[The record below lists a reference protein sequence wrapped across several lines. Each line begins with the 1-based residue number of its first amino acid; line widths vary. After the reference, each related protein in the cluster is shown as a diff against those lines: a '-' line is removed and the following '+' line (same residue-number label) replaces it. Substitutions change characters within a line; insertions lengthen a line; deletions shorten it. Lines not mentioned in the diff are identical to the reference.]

1 MDNLDTENDI
11 NDALE
16 QSPVIEVLY
25 QDEYFV
31 IVNKPS
37 GLLVH
42 AYKECTDQINLMKL
56 VRLQTGHYLYPLHRI
71 DRPVSGIVIFGINK
85 EASSKLKDQWH
96 EDSTEKEYIVL
107 VRGEILESG
116 TFNFALSN
124 DKKIKQDAV
133 THYTPIKN
141 YGDWNTLLKVNIDT
155 GRKHQ
160 IRRHFSRRCH
170 QVIGDTAHGKG
181 KINRFFRE
189 HYNLKRIFLHSH
201 RFKFEHP
208 ITKVAIEIN
217 CPLPAQLESTL
228 IQIEE
233 NLLIETNSKK

>member
-1 MDNLDTENDI
+1 MDEIDD
-11 NDALE
+11 D
-16 QSPVIEVLY
+16 QHPVIEILF
-25 QDEYFV
+25 QDEFFI

-96 EDSTEKEYIVL
+96 DTSTEKEYLVL
-107 VRGEILESG
+107 VRRDITEPG

-124 DKKIKQDAV
+124 DNKVKQEAV

-141 YGDWNTLLKVNIDT
+141 YGDWNTLLKVTIDT

-181 KINRFFRE
+181 NINRYFRE
-189 HYNLKRIFLHSH
+189 HYNLHRIFLHSH
-201 RFKFEHP
+201 RFKFKHP
-208 ITKVAIEIN
+208 MTKAHIEIH
-217 CPLPAQLESTL
+217 CPLPVELENTL
-228 IQIEE
+228 KKIEQR
-233 NLLIETNSKK
+233 LRLETEI